1 MAHFW
6 TIQFST
12 LVVIVVFCF
21 LSVSVIN
28 GKSEE
33 IGDAFYFSES
43 PEARATVLAGESAEL
58 RCRASHKDGIAY
70 TWQLDG
76 QLVPNTTRRFQRGSH
91 LIIRR
96 VDPVR
101 DAGEFKCI
109 ATNTST
115 GLSLASTPASLRIL
129 WLSENVSVA
138 LQSPESPKEIFAGK
152 EIVLRCVAHG
162 SGEIHYSWFKNM
174 ERLSKSEHISPRG
187 KSLHIK
193 NISAMD
199 NGVFSCKAKNEAKS
213 VTSEEGYPIIVLGGE
228 WATIDERPRDALVSR
243 GATTRMDCS
252 YRHALSTHWYFLG
265 KVEEEEGNGEK
276 GGLTQVLPS
285 PLTNTTNVSMLLN
298 GTLIIWG
305 AEPEDEGIYACGAL
319 WNDAVRHQ
327 QQRTM
332 YTAHLRLAFIDELSP
347 QSLEIYPEVGGRRGG
362 ELEDSVVVV
371 AEGKELEV
379 ECVPPRGRPVPSVH
393 WQPHHGRNSLE
404 SRLVI
409 SYASH
414 SKHQGE
420 YSCVAK
426 NTAGTT
432 RTSIKVIVSVLPKI
446 EIGPI
451 DLAVEEGQWAMLPCS
466 FKGSSYPATK
476 VKWLREGATVVVT
489 GSHPTPSSASGAM
502 GVPSSPTPRVRAH
515 INNGSIT
522 FSPSHPGDTGRYQCS
537 VEAHGYPPILSSIAT
552 FVVKERLKF
561 LPRPVNKRLELGSL
575 GKLYCKAQGATPPG
589 VRWMKAGA
597 PLLEFPA
604 HVHDNNGILI
614 LNGVQRS
621 DAGQYTC
628 IATNEQGIINATIEV
643 EVIVTPKFTVVPLNP
658 TEAYEGYPVMMNC
671 KAEGDPPPTIQWDKN
686 SVLNGFDQK
695 RFIVLEN
702 GSLYVKEIQ
711 PGDDGKYGCTAGNS
725 GGFKREEV
733 TLLVRSGE
741 GERGEIGDEG
751 LSDGSMMTKTVTIT
765 LSAAAAYMLLVV
777 GLMFW
782 CRYRRLRRKQ
792 AYAQANGAT
801 DADGTGGGVDGA
813 SALLTKAE
821 NGEAGGVG
829 GERECKE
836 GGGGA
841 PGDSG
846 GHSSSSSLRKAQGRA
861 PAALDRI
868 TFPRKDLHSF
878 VPLGKGEFGEVFL
891 ARAKGLR
898 TSRHAG
904 SGGEGSESESGSD
917 GEKGSVMVMV
927 KALEVKEESALTEFK
942 RQLDMFGKARHP
954 NVAKL
959 VGLCRDANPHYM
971 LLEYSAWGDLKQY
984 LVTTCKSSKA
994 SEGKEAGTT
1003 ATSPTRTPLT
1013 ENQCVDVVKQIALGM
1028 EHIASLRFVHRDL
1041 AARNC
1046 LISTS
1051 GVNIKIS
1058 APSLSKDTYSAE
1070 YHTFQNQLIPIR
1082 WMPPEAVL
1090 EDDSSTKSDVWAWGV
1105 LANEVFSG
1113 GDLPLS
1119 QLTNDSIIGAMRDVG
1134 KTAMHQVHASV
1145 PASLRSLLESCWATC
1160 PRDRPSFPDIVAAIG
1175 ADTQL

>member
-1 MAHFW
+1 MARIRTTDYF
-6 TIQFST
+6 IP
-12 LVVIVVFCF
+12 VVIVVFC
-21 LSVSVIN
+21 LISISVTK

-33 IGDAFYFSES
+33 TGDAFYFAER
-43 PEARATVLAGESAEL
+43 PEAKGPVRAGESTEL
-58 RCRASHKDGIAY
+58 RCRASQNDGIAY
-70 TWQLDG
+70 TWELDG
-76 QLVPNTTRRFQRGSH
+76 ELVPNTTRRFQRGSH

-109 ATNTST
+109 ATNTSS
-115 GLSLASTPASLRIL
+115 GYSSVSEPASLRIL
-129 WLSENVSVA
+129 WLSENVTVTM
-138 LQSPESPKEIFAGK
+138 QSPESPKEVYAGK
-152 EIVLRCVAHG
+152 EVVLRCVAHG

-174 ERLSKSEHISPRG
+174 ERLTKGDHISPHG

-193 NISAMD
+193 NVSAMD
-199 NGVFSCKAKNEAKS
+199 NGVYSCEAKNEAKS
-213 VTSEEGYPIIVLGGE
+213 IPSQEGYPIIVLGGE
-228 WATIDERPRDALVSR
+228 WATIEDWPKDALVSR
-243 GATTRMDCS
+243 GATTRMECS

-265 KVEEEEGNGEK
+265 KVEKEGSNGEK
-276 GGLTQVLPS
+276 GGLTNVLPS
-285 PLTNTTNVSMLLN
+285 PLTNTTNVSILSN

-305 AEPEDEGIYACGAL
+305 AEPEDEGVYACGAL

-332 YTAHLRLAFIDELSP
+332 YSAHLRLAFIDELGP
-347 QSLEIYPEVGGRRGG
+347 QSLKIYPEVNEG
-362 ELEDSVVVV
+362 EFEEGVVVV
-371 AEGKELEV
+371 AEGKELEI
-379 ECVPPRGRPVPSVH
+379 ECVPPAGKPTPSVH
-393 WQPHHGRNSLE
+393 WLPHHGRNSQD

-414 SKHQGE
+414 SRHPGE
-420 YSCVAK
+420 YTCVAK
-426 NTAGTT
+426 NTAGST
-432 RTSIKVIVSVLPKI
+432 RTSIKVIVSVAPKI
-446 EIGPI
+446 DIGPL

-466 FKGSSYPATK
+466 FKGSPYPATK
-476 VKWLREGATVVVT
+476 VKWLKEGAIVAIT
-489 GSHPTPSSASGAM
+489 GSHPTSAASGAM
-502 GVPSSPTPRVRAH
+502 GVLSSPTPRVRAH

-522 FSPSHPGDTGRYQCS
+522 FSPSHPDDTGQYQCS
-537 VEAHGYPPILSSIAT
+537 VEAHGYPPILSNNAT

-561 LPRPVNKRLELGSL
+561 LPRPVNKRLELDSV
-575 GKLYCKAQGATPPG
+575 GKLYCKVQGAKPLR

-597 PLLEFPA
+597 PMMDFPS
-604 HVHDNNGILI
+604 HVRDNDGTLV
-614 LNGVQRS
+614 LDKVQRS

-628 IATNEQGIINATIEV
+628 VATNAQGIINATIEV
-643 EVIVTPKFTVVPLNP
+643 EVIVTPKFTIVPLNP

-695 RFIVLEN
+695 RFVVLEN
-702 GSLYVKEIQ
+702 GSLYVKEVQ

-751 LSDGSMMTKTVTIT
+751 LGDGSMMTKTVTIT

-792 AYAQANGAT
+792 AYAQANGAA
-801 DADGTGGGVDGA
+801 DGDGTGGGVDGA

-821 NGEAGGVG
+821 NGDAGGVG
-829 GERECKE
+829 DGKE
-836 GGGGA
+836 GGA

-891 ARAKGLR
+891 ARAKGLKS
-898 TSRHAG
+898 SRHAG
-904 SGGEGSESESGSD
+904 SGGEGSESESGSEA
-917 GEKGSVMVMV
+917 EKGSVVVMV
-927 KALEVKEESALTEFK
+927 KALEVKEETALTEFK
-942 RQLDMFGKARHP
+942 RQLDLFGKARHP

-984 LVTTCKSSKA
+984 LVTTCKGSKP
-994 SEGKEAGTT
+994 SDGKEGGST
-1003 ATSPTRTPLT
+1003 ACSPTKAPLT
-1013 ENQCVDVVKQIALGM
+1013 ESQCIDVVKQVALGM

-1046 LISTS
+1046 LIYSS

-1058 APSLSKDTYSAE
+1058 APSLSKDTYAAE
-1070 YHTFQNQLIPIR
+1070 YHTFQNQLIPLR
-1082 WMPPEAVL
+1082 WMSPEAVL

-1113 GDLPLS
+1113 GEMPLS
-1119 QLTNDSIIGAMRDVG
+1119 QLTNDAIVSGMRDGG
-1134 KTAMHQVHASV
+1134 KTTMHQVHASV
-1145 PASLRSLLESCWATC
+1145 PTRLQSLLESCWATC